1 MIFAKNCSFCC
12 KCGGFCLICQIIRL
26 YFGDFSGKKGWQA
39 VNIVLI
45 YNHRVRRP
53 KHCLEK
59 FEEEIHHGY
68 HYYRYRCCCCYAGSQ
83 PDPWLRQKGLILQHF
98 LIAQGWRKQGQS
110 LLLLRMRA
118 FSGRIFMRIL
128 HPVHNLCFIS
138 AAAGAMIPLTG
149 RNATPSSREVFS
161 MEVRIYII
169 AIVAAIILLAVN
181 LIRDIGRND
190 WKQAGPQQQSGG
202 QSTPAFSYFMVKW
215 RRPGRAKSM
224 RKCKKGAFLPP
235 KRWFFGAKP

>member
-1 MIFAKNCSFCC
+1 MATTIIAIVAAVVMLALN
-12 KCGGFCLICQIIRL
+12 LIRD
-26 YFGDFSGKKGWQA
+26 YGKKGWFYS
-39 VNIVLI
+39 IFWL
-45 YNHRVRRP
+45 H
-53 KHCLEK
+53 KGE
-59 FEEEIHHGY
+59 
-68 HYYRYRCCCCYAGSQ
+68 GSRGQ
-83 PDPWLRQKGLILQHF
+83 PLLPLRI
-98 LIAQGWRKQGQS
+98 
-110 LLLLRMRA
+110 RA
-118 FSGRIFMRIL
+118 FSGRIFMWIL

-215 RRPGRAKSM
+215 RTPGRAKSM
-224 RKCKKGAFLPP
+224 QECKKGAFLPA
-235 KRWFFGAKP
+235 KRRFFGAKP